1 MKLKSSNGRGKN
13 RKLHAFFN
21 TTNGASTFD
30 LANQRDSN
38 TRRENTKRIANN
50 DKADAKK
57 VKEAQKQLYAMD
69 AIRSARVENDDDD
82 ETRWWDSSQASSILK
97 KEDLKIL
104 TKVFCVNVTRQ
115 DGKKGDP
122 TKDDY
127 EHFLLI
133 RDLNR
138 IEIEKK
144 IEELEDIV
152 YGEEDEDEVNEEDVL
167 GPGDE
172 FIVDEFSSD
181 QDPYPC
187 QLQQQQQQHSN
198 DQSPLNSPP
207 FSLPNS
213 PIGVAIFEEHVGTR
227 SDDSNM
233 SYCFDDNDFFQEI
246 GIESESVAN
255 DKSDET
261 SLPPLPQHS
270 SISENEFESGGEFY
284 DFFRPHEDDAK
295 RQSDESNFSDDDL
308 PFRDITREEVQY
320 YLCPGDHIEYWC
332 PLITAGDKRGFR
344 ETRVLKVEP
353 ESIWGILTLENCEV
367 LPDDHA
373 VTVLS
378 PHSLSETRSLH
389 CPINEFNLV
398 EGSVGNYTPPVIREA
413 ENVARI
419 INKNAKKIRI
429 DAESNGLQIPDDLIR
444 NCTGSS

>member
-1 MKLKSSNGRGKN
+1 MN
-13 RKLHAFFN
+13 A
-21 TTNGASTFD
+21 
-30 LANQRDSN
+30 
-38 TRRENTKRIANN
+38 ENNAKN
-50 DKADAKK
+50 DKADAKTK
-57 VKEAQKQLYAMD
+57 KEAQKQLDAMD
-69 AIRSARVENDDDD
+69 EIRSSRVENDDDR
-82 ETRWWDSSQASSILK
+82 ETRWWDSTDASPILR

-104 TKVFCVNVTRQ
+104 TKIFCVDVTRR
-115 DGKKGDP
+115 DGNNNNDP

-133 RDLNR
+133 RDLSIGD
-138 IEIEKK
+138 IERKLN
-144 IEELEDIV
+144 ELEDIV
-152 YGEEDEDEVNEEDVL
+152 YGKEDEDDL
-167 GPGDE
+167 SP
-172 FIVDEFSSD
+172 
-181 QDPYPC
+181 
-187 QLQQQQQQHSN
+187 LQQPEN
-198 DQSPLNSPP
+198 DTIGMTDSPP

-213 PIGVAIFEEHVGTR
+213 PISKNYNDEDDIGFAIFEEHVGMR
-227 SDDSNM
+227 SDESNVT
-233 SYCFDDNDFFQEI
+233 YCFDD
-246 GIESESVAN
+246 
-255 DKSDET
+255 DKSDEA

-270 SISENEFESGGEFY
+270 SISENEFESGGESY
-284 DFFRPHEDDAK
+284 EFFRPHEDDAK

-332 PLITAGDKRGFR
+332 PLIVAGDKRGFR

-389 CPINEFNLV
+389 CPINEFDLV